1 MVRLSPELERRRVRI
16 SPAHGKGFDRFHAR
30 LACFEEDGL
39 LRREQVHVILQHLLR
54 LGERDRNPANTGNIE
69 DLFCH
74 TLTDTGDAIRAYAQ
88 ALADSVKVVPMD
100 PDAKLLPALRTPDGS
115 QWFHRVG
122 DLVTMSEPDRMLV
135 THTMVAFGDDEM
147 WASAADF
154 VHATYPSLTAAE
166 VDREVAKMAVQ
177 SQHLP
182 SSSFVLARARGITL
196 DCGPLWARAGFTAR
210 ESAEAQRF
218 YDICATFEPD
228 WSATFLDGLIPTSPG
243 WQAWRREYLEARAH
257 LPEELIY
264 QLSSDTLTN
273 FLDGTLESGKWTDA
287 SVAFHGV
294 RDPDYLPDAI
304 ARIVNQYVAEHVAL
318 HDRPAREIAAAC
330 AKTLL
335 PWGIAFAGDRAV
347 VASRAPEK
355 ATLLKEQFEA
365 AWARLSEPALEG

>member
-1 MVRLSPELERRRVRI
+1 MCGSAPTMGAHRRRVDTLPEERYLSGGQWLLVNL
-16 SPAHGKGFDRFHAR
+16 SPDRARRRDRLTEAHRKGFERFHRR
-30 LACFEEDGL
+30 LRGFESDGHLDRDQIDVL
-39 LRREQVHVILQHLLR
+39 LEHLLR

-100 PDAKLLPALRTPDGS
+100 PQAKLLPALRTPDGAA
-115 QWFHRVG
+115 WFHRVG
-122 DLVTMSEPDRMLV
+122 DLAEMSEPDRMLV
-135 THTMVAFGDDEM
+135 THTMVAYGDDEM
-147 WASAADF
+147 WSSASDF
-154 VHATYPSLTAAE
+154 VRATHKGFTESE

-182 SSSFVLARARGITL
+182 SSSFVLARARGLTL
-196 DCGPLWARAGFTAR
+196 DCGPLWARAGFSAQ
-210 ESAEAQRF
+210 EGAEAQRF
-218 YDICATFEPD
+218 FDICATFDPTWTE
-228 WSATFLDGLIPTSPG
+228 TFLDGLIPTSSG
-243 WQAWRREYLEARAH
+243 WRTWRREYLQARTK

-294 RDPDYLPDAI
+294 RDPNYLPDAI

-335 PWGIAFAGDRAV
+335 PWGIA
-347 VASRAPEK
+347 
-355 ATLLKEQFEA
+355 
-365 AWARLSEPALEG
+365 